1 MITAEFAQEF
11 AEEWIAAWNSHDL
24 ERIFS
29 HYTDDFE
36 MSSPY
41 IVLRMGEP
49 SGTLRG
55 KTAIRPYWTAALT
68 WQPPL
73 HFELQH
79 VYAGADSITI
89 AYRRVGG
96 PLAAEVLFFNG
107 DGKAVKGVAHY
118 CK

>member
-1 MITAEFAQEF
+1 MTITPEFARHF

-41 IVLRMGEP
+41 IQERGYEP

-55 KTAIRPYWTAALT
+55 KNAIRPYWSAALALS
-68 WQPPL
+68 PDL

-79 VYAGADSITI
+79 VHTGANSIALSYLRT
-89 AYRRVGG
+89 GG
-96 PLAAEVLFFNG
+96 SLAVEVLFFNAE
-107 DGKAVKGVAHY
+107 GKAVRGVAH
-118 CK
+118 

>member
-1 MITAEFAQEF
+1 MITAEFAQAF

-24 ERIFS
+24 ERVLS

-41 IVLRMGEP
+41 IVEYMGEP
-49 SGTLRG
+49 SGTLKG
-55 KTAIRPYWTAALT
+55 KAAIRPYWGGALQR
-68 WQPPL
+68 QPPL
-73 HFELQH
+73 RFDLEQ

-89 AYRRVGG
+89 AYRRMDGR
-96 PLAAEVLFFNG
+96 LAAEVLFFNAE
-107 DGKAVKGVAHY
+107 GKAVKGVAHY

>member
-1 MITAEFAQEF
+1 MITPEFAQQF

-41 IVLRMGEP
+41 IRERMGEP

-55 KTAIRPYWTAALT
+55 KAAIRPYWTAGLS
-68 WQPPL
+68 WPPPL

-89 AYRRVGG
+89 TYRRSDGRLG
-96 PLAAEVLFFNG
+96 AEVLFINAE
-107 DGKAVKGVAHY
+107 GKAVQGAAHY